1 MGQNVTLSD
10 SRGDALKSV
19 TVTISGL
26 MQVPLK
32 VQVKTPNSEPRRDE
46 LRRSQPGRLNRW

>member
-32 VQVKTPNSEPRRDE
+32 VQVKTPNYEPRRDE